1 MTNSQKESLY
11 FMYANACNGLFY
23 SDDIANDDS
32 LHAEVRRDMRIIR
45 NKFQWIKTAMEL
57 KAGSSIKS
65 VDTLRYDELFRLMS
79 ELDAEHEDAIENMI
93 RDYIK
98 TINK

>member
-1 MTNSQKESLY
+1 
-11 FMYANACNGLFY
+11 MYANACNGLFY

-32 LHAEVRRDMRIIR
+32 LSAETRCNLRVIRDRF
-45 NKFQWIKTAMEL
+45 KWIKTAIEL
-57 KAGSSIKS
+57 KAGSGIKA

-79 ELDAEHEDAIENMI
+79 ELDAEHEDVIENMI
-93 RDYIK
+93 RDYLK

>member
-1 MTNSQKESLY
+1 
-11 FMYANACNGLFY
+11 MYANACNGYFY
-23 SDDIANDDS
+23 SDDIAHDDS

-45 NKFQWIKTAMEL
+45 DKFKWIKTAMEL
-57 KAGSSIKS
+57 KAGSSIKA

-79 ELDAEHEDAIENMI
+79 ELDAEHEDVIENMI